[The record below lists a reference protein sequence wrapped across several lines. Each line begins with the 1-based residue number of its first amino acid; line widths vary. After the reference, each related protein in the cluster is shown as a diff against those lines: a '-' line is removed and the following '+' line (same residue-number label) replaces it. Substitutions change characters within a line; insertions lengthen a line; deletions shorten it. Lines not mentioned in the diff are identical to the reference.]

1 MKNVLLMMTI
11 LIPLSLFA
19 QPDRDDHSR
28 KAMGIW
34 QITERLDLT
43 ESQAEK
49 FFPKFKS
56 HRNEMEKI
64 EEDKRESLKLIHES
78 LKDGKDVSEKD
89 LDRAIK
95 DLESF
100 EKKKLQARLDYMN
113 DLDGVLSTKQRA
125 QLLMMPSGMKKEA
138 KEKIKKHKKQRKRR
152 HDRDRW

>member
-19 QPDRDDHSR
+19 QPDQDDHSR

>member
-49 FFPKFKS
+49 FFPKWRS

-64 EEDKRESLKLIHES
+64 EKDKRESLKSIRES
-78 LKDGKDVSEKD
+78 LKDGKDVSDKD
-89 LDRAIK
+89 MDRAIK
-95 DLESF
+95 D
-100 EKKKLQARLDYMN
+100 Q
-113 DLDGVLSTKQRA
+113 
-125 QLLMMPSGMKKEA
+125 
-138 KEKIKKHKKQRKRR
+138 
-152 HDRDRW
+152 

>member
-1 MKNVLLMMTI
+1 MTI

-19 QPDRDDHSR
+19 QPDQDDHSR

-64 EEDKRESLKLIHES
+64 EEDKRESLKSIHES
-78 LKDGKDVSEKD
+78 LKDGKDLSEKD

>member
-19 QPDRDDHSR
+19 QPDQDDHSR

-64 EEDKRESLKLIHES
+64 EEDKRESLKSIHES